1 MLGAFPYNIALF
13 SAVSCK
19 EMIPLDSRPS
29 PSVQYRNR
37 GSPERRKRQFCPT
50 PLLQSWQCNFQ
61 VILFSLKKEIQHR
74 SPWITM
80 PEEGNC
86 LFVSSSQDRHLS
98 RFSSAGDA
106 CRALPWSIATAEKS
120 FIPSYSSCLTLFC
133 QRTTKLRKRTFS
145 LVAFRTCYCVP
156 KGH

>member
-86 LFVSSSQDRHLS
+86 LFVSSSQDRHLF

-106 CRALPWSIATAEKS
+106 CRALPWSIATAEKA
-120 FIPSYSSCLTLFC
+120 L
-133 QRTTKLRKRTFS
+133 S
-145 LVAFRTCYCVP
+145 LHTAPALPCSV
-156 KGH
+156 KGPRS